1 MLPLRD
7 DIPHER
13 PPVVGYTLIAINVA
27 VFLLMVGLPQ
37 GQQQGLLATFALT
50 PAVDLPLALQG
61 RVDGLTPFLTN
72 MFLHGGWLHLG
83 GNMLFLYIFGDN
95 VEDRMGHLGFLAFY
109 LICGVLA
116 SVAHALSAPGS
127 LLPSLG
133 ASGAIAGVL
142 AAYMVYYPQA
152 RIRSLITLG
161 FFLTTAD
168 IPAFVYLILWFIMQ
182 AFSGLASI
190 GRESLSG
197 GVAWWAHIGGFVV
210 GFLLAK
216 PFERRPRRGR
226 WQA

>member
-1 MLPLRD
+1 VLPLRD

-13 PPVVGYTLIAINVA
+13 TPVVGYALIAINIA
-27 VFLLMVGLPQ
+27 VFLLMVTLPERQLQ
-37 GQQQGLLATFALT
+37 GFLASFAVT
-50 PAVDLPLALQG
+50 PSVDLPLALRG
-61 RVDGLTPFLTN
+61 RVDGLMPFLTN

-109 LICGVLA
+109 LICGIAA
-116 SVAHALSAPGS
+116 SFAHALSAPGS
-127 LLPSLG
+127 HLPSLG

-142 AAYMVYYPQA
+142 SAYMVYYPHA
-152 RIRSLITLG
+152 RIRSLVTLG
-161 FFLTTAD
+161 FFITTTE

-210 GFLLAK
+210 GLVLAK
-216 PFERRPRRGR
+216 LFDRVPRRPRWRT
-226 WQA
+226 

>member
-7 DIPHER
+7 DIPHEQ
-13 PPVVGYTLIAINVA
+13 PPIVGYALIAINVA
-27 VFLLMVGLPQ
+27 VFLLMVSLPDRQLQ
-37 GQQQGLLATFALT
+37 GFMASFAVT
-50 PAVDLPLALQG
+50 PAVDLPLALNG
-61 RVDGLTPFLTN
+61 RVDGLMPFVTN

-109 LICGVLA
+109 LICGIAA
-116 SVAHALSAPGS
+116 SFAHALSAPHS
-127 LLPSLG
+127 QLPSLG

-142 AAYMVYYPQA
+142 AAYMVFFPHA
-152 RIRSLITLG
+152 RIRSLVTLG

-190 GRESLSG
+190 GRESASG

-210 GFLLAK
+210 GLLLAK
-216 PFERRPRRGR
+216 LFGRRPQRPR
-226 WQA
+226 WRD